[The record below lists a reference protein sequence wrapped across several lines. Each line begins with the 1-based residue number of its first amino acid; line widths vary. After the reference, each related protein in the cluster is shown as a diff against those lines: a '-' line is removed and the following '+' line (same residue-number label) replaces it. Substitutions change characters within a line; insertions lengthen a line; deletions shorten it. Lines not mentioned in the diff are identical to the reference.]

1 MALQINTGDSH
12 FGKATVALIKG
23 ENMKPVFLRLLTC
36 LIAASFALSACVPK
50 TAPTV
55 EENIQPHEI
64 TGAYKVTNDFVLVT
78 YYVENAVSLI
88 DMHGFVTRDLAWEL
102 PVDSQTLGYMTF
114 DRQTLSGTF
123 ELNLPAVPLGEFND
137 VNHDD
142 VKDQGVQ
149 IFTVA
154 YSPNVYG
161 GPFEEGDDRS
171 RGWPSYL
178 ASVKTDAENKDE
190 VIGGKLVVWAADAKQ
205 QFPTSFGKDGLLFTA
220 DDPIGAIP
228 TGYSIVDLDA
238 SPFTITQ
245 EAKPQLTLYEPKDI
259 AIKDYSAM
267 SYTAAFDKMFET
279 IRKEYAFADI
289 KGKSPDWD
297 ALYAKLQP
305 RVAQAEK
312 DKDAN
317 AFYLALRD
325 FTWAFK
331 DGHVSVDG
339 GDYAQKDFS
348 TAVSGGYGFAIR
360 QLDDGRVIV
369 TYVLDGGPAQA
380 ANIQVGA
387 EVTEFN
393 GQPISDAIDGAQSY
407 SNQSSDFAIR
417 YQKARY
423 LLTAVPGTK
432 AEVTFANTDGI
443 PQKVTL
449 TAIAERQSFSRT
461 SLYYGVDTSSLL
473 PVDSRIV
480 QSGNEAVGYIRI
492 NSNYDDLNLVIRLFE
507 RALQKFE
514 ADKVA
519 GIVIDMRY
527 NNGGSPLGLAGFL
540 TDQEIPMGQ
549 LEYYSDKAGKFEA
562 EGLRQAVYPNEN
574 QYHFDKKV
582 LLVGSACFSACEIE
596 AYGFSQVAGM
606 VVVGETPTGGVEA
619 ETARGSFKLPEGFS
633 VTVPTG
639 RFTLPDGSIFLEG
652 QGVPPTL
659 RIPVDEKTALATDD
673 IVLQAGIDAVLQ
685 PLGAG
690 VAPSAAPKVASTA
703 DAEAALTS
711 GAAFLEDLAREKYDP
726 STFAKPGTV
735 TYTVPMDKS
744 AAVIWSYAWCAADKD
759 MLAANLKNIELKFVL
774 DDKEISADSFGTFET
789 ETGGKVCRL
798 IYTSLSDW
806 TAGEHHLTTTAT
818 FKAKINDGAADY
830 EPGDYILDY
839 MVYVKP

>member
-1 MALQINTGDSH
+1 
-12 FGKATVALIKG
+12 
-23 ENMKPVFLRLLTC
+23 MKSVFLRLFGC
-36 LIAASFALSACVPK
+36 LITASLVLMACAPK
-50 TAPTV
+50 VTQTV
-55 EENIQPHEI
+55 AEKIQPYQI
-64 TGAYKVTNDFVLVT
+64 TGAYKVTNDFVLAT
-78 YYVENAVSLI
+78 YYVENAVTLT
-88 DMHGFVTRDLAWEL
+88 DMHGFVVRDLKWEL
-102 PVDSQTLGYMTF
+102 PVVSQTLGFMTF
-114 DRQTLSGTF
+114 DKKTLSGTF
-123 ELNLPAVPLGEFND
+123 ELNLPAVPQGEFND
-137 VNHDD
+137 VNNNG

-149 IFTVA
+149 IFAVA

-161 GPFEEGDDRS
+161 GPFAEGDDRS

-178 ASVKTDAENKDE
+178 ASVKTDTENKDE
-190 VIGGKLVVWAADAKQ
+190 VTGGKLVVWAPDANQ

-220 DDPIGAIP
+220 DDPVGPIP
-228 TGYSIVDLDA
+228 AGYSIVDLDQ
-238 SPFTITQ
+238 SPFTIIQ

-259 AIKDYSAM
+259 AVKDYSAM
-267 SYTAAFDKMFET
+267 SYTESFDKMFEI

-289 KGKSPDWD
+289 QGKAPDWD
-297 ALYAKLQP
+297 AVYAKLKP

-331 DGHVSVDG
+331 DGHVSMNG

-360 QLDDGRVIV
+360 ELDDKRVIV
-369 TYVLDGGPAQA
+369 IYVMDGGPAQKA
-380 ANIQVGA
+380 GMQVGA
-387 EVTEFN
+387 EITEFN
-393 GQPISDAIDGAQSY
+393 GQPISNAIDGAQSY

-432 AEVTFANTDGI
+432 ATVTFANSDGI
-443 PQKVTL
+443 PQNVTL
-449 TAIAERQSFSRT
+449 TAIEERQSFSRT

-473 PVDSRIV
+473 PVDAKIIP
-480 QSGNEAVGYIRI
+480 SGNDAVGYIRI

-507 RALQKFE
+507 RALQQFE
-514 ADKVA
+514 AKKVA

-540 TDQEIPMGQ
+540 TGQEIPMGQ
-549 LEYYSDKAGKFEA
+549 LEYYSDKTGKFEP
-562 EGLRQAVYPNEN
+562 EGLREKVYSNQN
-574 QYHFDKKV
+574 QYHFEKMA

-606 VVVGETPTGGVEA
+606 VVVGQSPTGGVEA
-619 ETARGSFKLPEGFS
+619 ETARGTFKLPEGFS

-659 RIPVDEKTALATDD
+659 RVPVDEKTALASDD

-690 VAPSAAPKVASTA
+690 VTPSAAPKIASATE
-703 DAEAALTS
+703 AEAALTS
-711 GAAFLEDLAREKYDP
+711 GVAFLEDLAREKYDP
-726 STFAKPGTV
+726 SAFAKPGTV
-735 TYTVPMDKS
+735 TYTVPLPKPEP
-744 AAVIWSYAWCAADKD
+744 VIWSYVWCGADAKT
-759 MLAANLKNIELKFVL
+759 LAANFENIHLKFML
-774 DDKEISADSFGTFET
+774 DDKEVPANSFGTFET
-789 ETGGKVCRL
+789 QTGGKVCRL
-798 IYTSLSDW
+798 VYTSLSDW
-806 TAGEHHLTTTAT
+806 PAGEHHLVTTAT
-818 FKAKINDGAADY
+818 FTAKINDGTADF
-830 EPGDYILDY
+830 EAGDYVLDY